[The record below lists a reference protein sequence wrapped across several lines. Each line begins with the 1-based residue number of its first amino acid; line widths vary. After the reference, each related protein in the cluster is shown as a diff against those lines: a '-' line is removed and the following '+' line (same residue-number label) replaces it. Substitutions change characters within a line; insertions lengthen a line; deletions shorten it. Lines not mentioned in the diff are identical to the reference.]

1 MNIFLELKETTTLY
15 IKEAKIS
22 NHFHLN
28 IMPGLDI
35 NIINQIFLMSD
46 PVIQSLDCSSF
57 NLA

>member
-15 IKEAKIS
+15 IKEATIS

-35 NIINQIFLMSD
+35 NVIHQILMSD
-46 PVIQSLDCSSF
+46 PVIQSLECSSF
-57 NLA
+57 NMA